1 MAACFAGFE
10 RMKIAWVTHH
20 LPGHVDASWALP
32 GEFAGGAEMCDAAM
46 IARRPDGYSVDL
58 VPASDWELALNYD
71 RIVITGTDQLSDAAM
86 LALAERKPLVWVHH
100 KQFQSEARACLFRR
114 ADPFVCM
121 SKAHAE
127 VEDAWAG
134 TSALWNH
141 GWFDPADIT
150 AKLKDDHALWAARNH
165 PQKGLISA
173 RIWAENNQIPLVEV
187 TDAPRET
194 VLLEMSEA
202 RWFVFLPKGF
212 DACPR
217 TLIEAEIAGCEI
229 VTNNLAGR
237 RDPGDPVEVLNAQI
251 GKFWA
256 WL

>member
-1 MAACFAGFE
+1 
-10 RMKIAWVTHH
+10 MKIAWVTHH
-20 LPGHVDASWALP
+20 LPGRVEASWALP

-71 RIVITGTDQLSDAAM
+71 RIVITGTDQLSDEAM

-100 KQFQSEARACLFRR
+100 KQFQSDARARLFRR

-134 TSALWNH
+134 TAALWNH
-141 GWFDPADIT
+141 GWIEHKDIHPGP
-150 AKLKDDHALWAARNH
+150 KQDYALWAARTH

-173 RIWAENNQIPLVEV
+173 RIWAQNNGIDLVELSNV
-187 TDAPRET
+187 ERKE
-194 VLLEMSEA
+194 VLYAMSVA

-217 TLIEAEIAGCEI
+217 TLIEAELAGCEI
-229 VTNNLAGR
+229 VTNKLAGR
-237 RDPGDPVEVLNAQI
+237 RDPGDIRQVLDRQVD
-251 GKFWA
+251 KFWG